1 MSGVKGKIV
10 DLKRRSKFLTRLW
23 YLSRQ
28 AKFKSAERKMQ
39 EKAKNRAEGY
49 EDEKFISIKKIK
61 GIHTGKRC
69 FIVAT
74 GPSLTLKDLEL
85 LKDEYT
91 FGMNSIPKLYDRT
104 TWRPT
109 YFGIQD
115 CNVYRKMESII
126 QNVYG
131 KADNV
136 FVSDL
141 IAQTF
146 NVPSNYHQF
155 PYDTVYHD
163 NQLEIDRY
171 FAEFSDDCYSI
182 VYDGYSI
189 TYSLIQLAVYMGFE
203 EIYLLG
209 VDCSYKRG
217 AKNHVVESGNDDKNE
232 EKNHD
237 KMVVG
242 YQKAKEYAD
251 AHEIKI
257 INCTRGGMLE
267 VYPRMNLEDVLL
279 QSKEKMY
286 ENSSNSTNEIE

>member
-1 MSGVKGKIV
+1 MGMKDKLV
-10 DLKRRSKFLTRLW
+10 DIKHSSKFLTRLW

-28 AKFKSAERKMQ
+28 PKFKNAEKKIQESAK
-39 EKAKNRAEGY
+39 KRANGY
-49 EDEKFISIKKIK
+49 EDEKFISIKQISN
-61 GIHTGKRC
+61 IHKGKRC
-69 FIVAT
+69 FIIAT

-85 LKDEYT
+85 LHGEFT
-91 FGMNSIPKLYDRT
+91 FGMNSIPKLYDKT

-115 CNVYRKMESII
+115 CNVYRNMEKVILE
-126 QNVYG
+126 VYG
-131 KADNV
+131 QSDNV
-136 FVSDL
+136 FVSDI
-141 IAQTF
+141 IAQNF
-146 NVPSNYHQF
+146 AIPSNFHQF

-163 NQLEIDRY
+163 NQLEIDKY
-171 FAEFSDDCYSI
+171 FAKFSDDCYSI

-189 TYSLIQLAVYMGFE
+189 TYSLIQLAIYMGFS

-217 AKNHVVESGNDDKNE
+217 AKNHVVDSGNDDKNE

-237 KMVVG
+237 KMIVG

-251 AHEIKI
+251 SHGIKI

-267 VYPRMNLEDVLL
+267 VYPRKSLETVLK
-279 QSKEKMY
+279 QK
-286 ENSSNSTNEIE
+286 

>member
-1 MSGVKGKIV
+1 MDGIKDKLV
-10 DLKRRSKFLTRLW
+10 DIKHKSKFLTKLW

-28 AKFKSAERKMQ
+28 PKFIKAEKKIQEQAKK
-39 EKAKNRAEGY
+39 RANGY
-49 EDEKFISIKKIK
+49 EDEQFISIKNIK
-61 GIHTGKRC
+61 DIHKGKRC

-85 LKDEYT
+85 LHEEFS
-91 FGMNSIPKLYDRT
+91 FGMNSIPKLYEKT

-115 CNVYRKMESII
+115 CNVYRNMEKII
-126 QNVYG
+126 LKTYSQE
-131 KADNV
+131 DNV

-141 IAQTF
+141 IAQNF
-146 NVPSNYHQF
+146 VVPSNFRQF
-155 PYDTVYHD
+155 PYDAVYHD
-163 NQLEIDRY
+163 NQLEIDKY

-189 TYSLIQLAVYMGFE
+189 TYSLIQLAIYMGFC

-217 AKNHVVESGNDDKNE
+217 AKNHVVDSGNDDKNE

-237 KMVVG
+237 KMIVG

-251 AHEIKI
+251 SHGIKI

-267 VYPRMNLEDVLL
+267 VYPRENLENVL
-279 QSKEKMY
+279 KKKV
-286 ENSSNSTNEIE
+286 